1 MFIPMALFAQQTLVP
16 VSATIKDAQGTY
28 TSEYFDCPN
37 MTVWDKEGSVMISWA
52 GDEVPLKQS
61 VFNKDTYKQFG
72 TVDNQSVEIVAHRN
86 SSTRKI
92 FMVTVK
98 MKIQQGSVTI
108 TIKEQ
113 DYMFLACNS
122 DATLLYL
129 HHYRYH
135 AYLSSTRIPMRSN
148 LH

>member
-61 VFNKDTYKQFG
+61 VFNKDIYKQFG

-108 TIKEQ
+108 TFKEHR
-113 DYMFLACNS
+113 FL
-122 DATLLYL
+122 
-129 HHYRYH
+129 
-135 AYLSSTRIPMRSN
+135 
-148 LH
+148 